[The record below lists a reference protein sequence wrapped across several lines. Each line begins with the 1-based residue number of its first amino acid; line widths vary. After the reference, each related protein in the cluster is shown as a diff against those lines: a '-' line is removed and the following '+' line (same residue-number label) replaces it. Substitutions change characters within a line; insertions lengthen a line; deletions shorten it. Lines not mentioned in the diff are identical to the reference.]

1 MNVRTKRM
9 IKLLAVGAIAAGL
22 VGGTGVGA
30 ASASQF
36 VAADSYCSP
45 TPTPSAGIAND
56 FAYEHQN
63 SVQAVTLSNASC
75 SWVRI
80 DYTTVQSSA
89 VAGVDFVAES
99 GTLWFTPGSTVRNI
113 VVDLI
118 DDSQHENNEYFWVSL
133 SNPVGATLSDSWG
146 LVTISGLEP
155 AG

>member
-1 MNVRTKRM
+1 MNIRTNRI

-22 VGGTGVGA
+22 VAGTGLGA
-30 ASASQF
+30 ASASHF
-36 VAADSYCSP
+36 GGPTSYCSP

-56 FAYEHQN
+56 FAYEHQD
-63 SVQAVTLSNASC
+63 SVQAVTLSNPSC
-75 SWVRI
+75 SWVRV
-80 DYTTVQSSA
+80 DYTTVQSTA

-99 GTLWFTPGSTVRNI
+99 GTLWFTPGDTVRYV

-118 DDSQHENNEYFWVSL
+118 DDNQYENNEYFGVRL

-146 LVTISGLEP
+146 WVTISGTEP

>member
-1 MNVRTKRM
+1 MNIRTNRI
-9 IKLLAVGAIAAGL
+9 IKLLAGGAIAAGL

-30 ASASQF
+30 ASASHL

-75 SWVRI
+75 SWVRV
-80 DYTTVQSSA
+80 DYTTVQYTA
-89 VAGVDFVAES
+89 QAGTDYVAES
-99 GTLWFTPGSTVRNI
+99 GTLWFKPGDTVRHV

-118 DDSQHENNEYFWVSL
+118 DDNQYESNEYFGVRL

-146 LVTISGLEP
+146 WVTISGLEP